1 MHINV
6 AAVEVCSGRINN
18 ICNKQTFINS
28 PSLMHGKLGPIIE
41 YELKVSLEDLKC
53 RQSEWANETRLVAFR
68 SFPRRTH
75 LRRNIPNSKL
85 SRSPHALYDPR
96 LFWSDISP
104 GSILSEILS
113 VQCCRRP
120 LFTTSLLP
128 AVALYTPSSDIE

>member
-85 SRSPHALYDPR
+85 SRSPT
-96 LFWSDISP
+96 LFTTQGFFGPTYHLAQSCQRS
-104 GSILSEILS
+104 SLFS
-113 VQCCRRP
+113 VVAVRS
-120 LFTTSLLP
+120 FTTSLLP